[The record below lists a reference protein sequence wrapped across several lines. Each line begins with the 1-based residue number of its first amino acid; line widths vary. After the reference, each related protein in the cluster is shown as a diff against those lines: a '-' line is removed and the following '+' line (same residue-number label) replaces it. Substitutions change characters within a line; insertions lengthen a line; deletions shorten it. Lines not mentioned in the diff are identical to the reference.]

1 MKNVLWFSRHKMDA
15 EQITSLEKKI
25 GKFELTQIDK
35 TIKSASEI
43 AAEIV
48 NADVVAVVSPPD
60 LLSEFSILCGNK
72 PLIFSESER
81 ILIKSEDGSESK
93 VVFKFKRWVRI
104 NKFIYETCTF
114 CD

>member
-1 MKNVLWFSRHKMDA
+1 MKKVLWFSRHKMDA
-15 EQITSLEKKI
+15 EQIASLENKI
-25 GKFELTQIDK
+25 GKFELIQIDK

-43 AAEIV
+43 ATEIA
-48 NADVVAVVSPPD
+48 NADVVAVVAPPD

-93 VVFKFKRWVRI
+93 VVFKFKRWVKI
-104 NKFIYETCTF
+104 SKFVYETCTF